1 MKKILFLSL
10 ALVLISTQVVAAVK
24 KNIYKDPK
32 GFSIEMPSGWEAKSM
47 DLSGGDSLSTGVI
60 IVDPSGKV
68 TADNLAFSVTVT
80 PRKEQ
85 DDAYFQTYKVK
96 PTDKDLWNMVMEG
109 LEGTMPYWEML
120 DKNITKVTINGVSG
134 YSANISYGEGAY
146 VKARYY
152 MLFDKKNIYVMS
164 IHAPNKEFT
173 KAINKYRKYVNSF
186 KVVK

>member
-24 KNIYKDPK
+24 KNVYKDPK
-32 GFSIEMPSGWEAKSM
+32 GFSIEIPAGWEAKPM
-47 DLSGGDSLSTGVI
+47 DLLGGNSLSTGVNI
-60 IVDPSGKV
+60 IDPSGKV
-68 TADNLAFSVTVT
+68 TTDHLAFSVTVT
-80 PRKEQ
+80 SRKEQ
-85 DDAYFQTYKVK
+85 DDAYFQAYKVK
-96 PTDKDLWNMVMEG
+96 PTNKDLWDMVMKS

-134 YSANISYGEGAY
+134 YSANISYGEDAY

-164 IHAPNKEFT
+164 IHAPNKEFA
-173 KAINKYRKYVNSF
+173 KAINQYRKYVNSF